1 MCFEAGAYHCILSG
15 ISTFFQNILIIFP
28 VCLLI
33 ILYFFF
39 LMRAKAEAI
48 KLSNSQATEE
58 VPVTLDSQ
66 NTAVDVMVSCDNL
79 K

>member
-1 MCFEAGAYHCILSG
+1 
-15 ISTFFQNILIIFP
+15 
-28 VCLLI
+28 
-33 ILYFFF
+33 
-39 LMRAKAEAI
+39 MRAKAEAI

>member
-1 MCFEAGAYHCILSG
+1 
-15 ISTFFQNILIIFP
+15 
-28 VCLLI
+28 
-33 ILYFFF
+33 
-39 LMRAKAEAI
+39 MRAKAEAI

-58 VPVTLDSQ
+58 VPVALDSQ